1 MSDLIPNP
9 DGSSERRTKFPS
21 APPMVIDATRTY
33 SAEMVTSMGTMT
45 IHLDPIGAPQT
56 VNTFVYLARCPY
68 FDSLVFPR
76 STNCF
81 VIQVACPEGS
91 GRGGPG
97 YRFADELPKPGRYE
111 LGSLVMA
118 NAGPDTNGSQFFVI
132 TGPSGV
138 ALPPAYAMFGK
149 VVSGLEVATAIQ
161 EVSTAPGD
169 RPTTDVV
176 IDSVTITEAY

>member
-9 DGSSERRTKFPS
+9 DGSSERRTKFPA
-21 APPMVIDATRTY
+21 APPMVIDAAKTY

-56 VNTFVYLARCPY
+56 VNNFVYLARWHY
-68 FDSLVFPR
+68 FDGLIFHRVIKG
-76 STNCF
+76 F
-81 VIQVACPEGS
+81 VIQGGCSEGS

-118 NAGPDTNGSQFFVI
+118 NAGPDTNGSQFFI
-132 TGPSGV
+132 TH
-138 ALPPAYAMFGK
+138 
-149 VVSGLEVATAIQ
+149 VATPWLDGKHSVFGRLTEGEDVLFAIEQ
-161 EVSTAPGD
+161 GD
-169 RPTTDVV
+169 FIDTVV
-176 IDSVTITEAY
+176 IDEN

>member
-1 MSDLIPNP
+1 MNINTDSIY
-9 DGSSERRTKFPS
+9 E
-21 APPMVIDATRTY
+21 
-33 SAEMVTSMGTMT
+33 VTITTPKGTIVMD
-45 IHLDPIGAPQT
+45 LDPQLAPNT
-56 VNTFVYLARCPY
+56 VNNFVNLANDGYYTGLTWHRVVP
-68 FDSLVFPR
+68 D
-76 STNCF
+76 F
-81 VIQVACPEGS
+81 VIQGGCPEGS

-97 YRFADELPKPGRYE
+97 YRFPDEPVTGEYTVGALA
-111 LGSLVMA
+111 MA
-118 NAGPDTNGSQFFVI
+118 NSGPDTNGIQFFVI

-176 IDSVTITEAY
+176 IESVTITEAD